1 MAIDR
6 VFSGTSRADR
16 LIGTSF
22 NDRINGFDGNDFLD
36 GGDGDDV
43 LIGANGRDILRGG
56 RGNDRL
62 DGGNGN
68 DTLRGGRGNDRLL
81 GGNGHDELDGGSGK
95 DLLDGGNGND
105 ALAGGKGDDT
115 LEGGNGDD
123 VLRGGEGD
131 DQLKGGQ
138 GNDIFVIDGNLAGLS
153 FDTIT
158 DFDVERVL
166 STGTFNDR
174 IQLENVGGRIVAFV
188 QAGDSV
194 ELHVDGE
201 LMAVFR
207 AFFGD
212 LSASDLLAK
221 VDIVGDAPDFIGLD
235 GPPPPPPP
243 PSLDHIVVIEGRSA
257 FDASGYSLSIVGDV
271 DGDGY
276 DDVLIGTNV
285 TNLAYLVYGSA
296 IVESGGTIDLAAL
309 TPEQG
314 VVLSG
319 PFLTGHSVSSAGDLD
334 GDGLD
339 DIMIGSPFFDPT
351 TATADANK
359 GLTAIIFGSALA
371 TSGGSINI
379 TALTPEQGFKIIGAN
394 RSDDS
399 GSSIAQA
406 GDVDGDGVTDYLIL
420 ANSDFNDFF
429 GTGNPG
435 DVYLV
440 YGAALLETGGT
451 LDLSTLTA
459 EQGVRLEGQFF
470 SQSGDPRVVVS
481 SAGDVDGDGLDDIV
495 IGSPAALPDGIDT
508 DGVSHVIFGSALG
521 SDVASIDL
529 NALSP
534 DQGVTIIGADTPGET
549 FGGGGRLGAAV
560 ASAGDVDG
568 DGLDDVL
575 LGAPFIS
582 NARSGGDYEGG
593 VYLVFGSA
601 LSASNGGEIDLNA
614 PLPGSTLFLRLG
626 EDDRFVG
633 SAIAGIGDLDGDGLD
648 DFILG
653 SAFSDVDGEDSV
665 GVAYLVLGSAL
676 QGVTGE
682 LDLRT
687 LGPDEAIRIEGL
699 DANDGFGFAVASGG
713 DVDGDGI
720 DDLLIGAR
728 GADPNGRNLAGET
741 YVIPGALLLEE
752 LASGDGVLNLLDFTV
767 I

>member
-1 MAIDR
+1 MAEGR
-6 VFSGTSRADR
+6 RLSGGGARDR
-16 LIGTSF
+16 LEGGLGDDQIFG
-22 NDRINGFDGNDFLD
+22 RNGSDFLLGGGGNDEIF
-36 GGDGDDV
+36 
-43 LIGANGRDILRGG
+43 
-56 RGNDRL
+56 
-62 DGGNGN
+62 GGNGA
-68 DTLRGGRGNDRLL
+68 DFLFGG
-81 GGNGHDELDGGSGK
+81 EGSNI
-95 DLLDGGNGND
+95 LI
-105 ALAGGKGDDT
+105 
-115 LEGGNGDD
+115 GGNGDD
-123 VLRGGEGD
+123 
-131 DQLKGGQ
+131 
-138 GNDIFVIDGNLAGLS
+138 IFRIDGSLAGVA
-153 FDTIT
+153 FDTIS
-158 DFDVERVL
+158 DFDIGRNL
-166 STGTFNDR
+166 RAMTFDDT
-174 IQLENVGGRIVAFV
+174 LELVNVGGLDVSFV
-188 QAGDSV
+188 QAESAV
-194 ELHVDGE
+194 ELFIDGE
-201 LMAVFR
+201 LR
-207 AFFGD
+207 ALIKSSGD
-212 LSASDLLAK
+212 GLLAADLLAATR
-221 VDIVGDAPDFIGLD
+221 IVGD
-235 GPPPPPPP
+235 PPASIEAFDPS

-257 FDASGYSLSIVGDV
+257 SDASGYSLSIVGDV

-296 IVESGGTIDLAAL
+296 IVESGGTLDLAAL

-339 DIMIGSPFFDPT
+339 DIMIGSPFFNPT

-429 GTGNPG
+429 GTGNLG

-440 YGAALLETGGT
+440 YGSALLETGGT
-451 LDLSTLTA
+451 LDLGTLTA

-470 SQSGDPRVVVS
+470 NQIGDPRVVVS

-495 IGSPAALPDGIDT
+495 IGSPAARPDGSDG

-529 NALSP
+529 NALSR
-534 DQGVTIIGADTPGET
+534 DQGITIIGADTPGET

-575 LGAPFIS
+575 LGAPFIR
-582 NARSGGDYEGG
+582 NANNGGDYEGG

-601 LSASNGGEIDLNA
+601 LSASNGGEINLNA
-614 PLPGSTLFLRLG
+614 PLPGSSLFLRLG
-626 EDDRFVG
+626 EDDRFFG

-653 SAFSDVDGEDSV
+653 SDFTEVDGEESV
-665 GVAYLVLGSAL
+665 GVAYVVFGSAL

-687 LGPDEAIRIEGL
+687 LGSDEAIRIVGL
-699 DANDGFGFAVASGG
+699 DAGDRFGFSVTSGG

-720 DDLLIGAR
+720 DDLLIGAN
-728 GADPNGRNLAGET
+728 GADPNGRNRAGET

-752 LASGDGVLNLLDFTV
+752 LASGDGVIDVADLLV